1 MVSLNFRSNCVIKSN
16 TVTVLPPYWLFS
28 LLFDG
33 TKGIIINKNSN
44 INDNN
49 INDQIITLCACCS
62 MQTFPANF
70 LPSHDA

>member
-1 MVSLNFRSNCVIKSN
+1 MVSLYFRSNCVVKSN
-16 TVTVLPPYWLFS
+16 TVLPPHWLFS
-28 LLFDG
+28 LLFDE

-44 INDNN
+44 INNNN